1 MTSCESLISTLVSP
15 GRIQVESGLAAVH
28 CRMNLG
34 VLRKAG
40 QFFFAEDQVAV
51 DDNLEDSATTLDEA
65 DFHTIFFIQVGR
77 QTGGLWKV
85 VSLNAVLDADIHRWL
100 PFFPIPKSGID

>member
-1 MTSCESLISTLVSP
+1 M
-15 GRIQVESGLAAVH
+15 
-28 CRMNLG
+28 
-34 VLRKAG
+34 LRKAG

-85 VSLNAVLDADIHRWL
+85 VSLYAVLDADIHRWL
-100 PFFPIPKSGID
+100 PFFPIPKSEID